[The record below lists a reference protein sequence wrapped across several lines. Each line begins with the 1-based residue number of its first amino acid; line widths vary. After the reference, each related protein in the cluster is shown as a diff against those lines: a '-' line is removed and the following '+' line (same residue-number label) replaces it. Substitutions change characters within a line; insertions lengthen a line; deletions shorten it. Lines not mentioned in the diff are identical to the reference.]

1 MEYEAVIGMEV
12 HAQVITASKM
22 FCGCSADYASAAPN
36 THVCP
41 VCLGMPGVLPVANQA
56 AIEATILTGLALN
69 CEIPPF
75 SKFDRKNYPYPD
87 LPKGYQ
93 ISQYDFPL
101 CINGYLDV
109 FVNGEKRRIRIR
121 RVHLEED
128 TAKLMHVP
136 GGSLIDFNRAGVP
149 LMEIVS
155 EADMRS
161 AEEAYAY
168 LVELRSILRYLGV
181 NTGNM
186 EEGAMR
192 CEANVSVR
200 PKGAQ
205 EFGTKVE
212 VKNLNSFRSVR
223 LAIAYEIERQTRLL
237 ERGERVQQVTMGW
250 DEERLQ
256 TVFQRSK
263 EYAEDYRY
271 FPEPDLPPLEL
282 AREWVERIRQRLPEL
297 PAAKRARFTE
307 RLGVKAEDAEILAA
321 DRAVAEYFEEAVR
334 AAGGDIPPQTVANWM
349 VVEVLRL
356 ARETE
361 RGIEALRLRPGDL
374 VALIKMV
381 SEGAITQTVGKEV
394 LAEMVATGAKA
405 EEIVER
411 RGLRQISDA
420 DALRQMVQDVLAQ
433 NPGPL
438 QQYLEGK
445 QTVFAFFVG
454 QIMRATRGKANPHIV
469 SALLRE
475 ELEKRGGPAAP
486 TP

>member
-22 FCGCSADYASAAPN
+22 FCGCSADYASAPPN
-36 THVCP
+36 THTCP
-41 VCLGMPGVLPVANQA
+41 VCLGMPGVLPVANRA
-56 AIEATILTGLALN
+56 AIEATVLTGLALN

-93 ISQYDFPL
+93 ISQYDYPL
-101 CINGYLDV
+101 CINGYLDISV
-109 FVNGEKRRIRIR
+109 GGQERRIRIR

-149 LMEIVS
+149 LMEIVT
-155 EADMRS
+155 EADIRS

-282 AREWVERIRQRLPEL
+282 SREWVEAIRRRLPEL
-297 PAAKRARFTE
+297 PAAKRARFTAE
-307 RLGVKAEDAEILAA
+307 MGIKMEDAEILAA
-321 DRAVAEYFEEAVR
+321 DRAVAEYFEAAVR
-334 AAGGDIPPQTVANWM
+334 AANGAVAPQTVANWM

-356 ARETE
+356 AREVE
-361 RGIEALRLRPGDL
+361 GGIEAIRVRPHDL
-374 VALIKMV
+374 ISLIKMV
-381 SEGAITQTVGKEV
+381 GEGMITQTVGKEV
-394 LAEMVATGAKA
+394 LAEMFATGAKA

-420 DALRQMVQDVLAQ
+420 DALRQMVQEVLAQ

-454 QIMRATRGKANPHIV
+454 QIMRATRGKANPHVV

-475 ELEKRGGPAAP
+475 ELEKRGGSAAP